1 MSVINIKHLTKDYG
15 NNKGVFDVS
24 INVEKGEVYGY
35 LGQNGAGKST
45 TLRHLMGFS
54 KVDSGELTING
65 LDTWKNQEKIKQT
78 LGYLPGEISLP
89 NNMTG
94 KEYLLLI
101 AKMRKMK
108 SYKAI
113 DELLE
118 YFEINA
124 DCKIKSMSKGMKQKI
139 AIVST
144 FMHNPD
150 VILLDEPTSGL
161 DPLMQEKFIQLI
173 EKEKQKGKTIIMSSH
188 IFEEVGKVCDRIG
201 ILKSGKL
208 VNEVKMSELKH
219 NTLKTYKVEFKN
231 KKDYDEIKKIYN
243 SKDNTCRDEQNQII
257 VTIDDKDINSF
268 ISNLSKCNVVF
279 LQEQKHSLEE
289 YFMKYYGG
297 EQID

>member
-54 KVDSGELTING
+54 KADSGELTING

-89 NNMTG
+89 NNMMG

-139 AIVST
+139 ST
-144 FMHNPD
+144 VYPQPF
-150 VILLDEPTSGL
+150 
-161 DPLMQEKFIQLI
+161 Q
-173 EKEKQKGKTIIMSSH
+173 
-188 IFEEVGKVCDRIG
+188 
-201 ILKSGKL
+201 
-208 VNEVKMSELKH
+208 
-219 NTLKTYKVEFKN
+219 
-231 KKDYDEIKKIYN
+231 
-243 SKDNTCRDEQNQII
+243 
-257 VTIDDKDINSF
+257 
-268 ISNLSKCNVVF
+268 
-279 LQEQKHSLEE
+279 
-289 YFMKYYGG
+289 
-297 EQID
+297 

>member
-24 INVEKGEVYGY
+24 ISVEKGEVYGY

-54 KVDSGELTING
+54 KADSGELTING

-89 NNMTG
+89 NNMMG

-108 SYKAI
+108 SYEAI

-124 DCKIKSMSKGMKQKI
+124 DCKIKNMSKGMKQKI

-161 DPLMQEKFIQLI
+161 DPLMQEKFIQLV

-201 ILKSGKL
+201 ILKNGKL
-208 VNEVKMSELKH
+208 VNEVKMSELKY
-219 NTLKTYKVEFKN
+219 NSLKTYKVEFKTKN
-231 KKDYDEIKKIYN
+231 DYEEIKKIYN
-243 SKDNTCRDEQNQII
+243 SKYNIFRDNQNQII

-268 ISNLSKCNVVF
+268 INNLSKCDVVF
-279 LQEQKHSLEE
+279 LKEQKHSLEE

-297 EQID
+297 E

>member
-1 MSVINIKHLTKDYG
+1 MSVISIKHLTKDYG

-243 SKDNTCRDEQNQII
+243 SKDNTCRDEQSQII

>member
-1 MSVINIKHLTKDYG
+1 MSVISIKHLTKDYG

-108 SYKAI
+108 SYKTI

-243 SKDNTCRDEQNQII
+243 SKDNTCRDEQNPII